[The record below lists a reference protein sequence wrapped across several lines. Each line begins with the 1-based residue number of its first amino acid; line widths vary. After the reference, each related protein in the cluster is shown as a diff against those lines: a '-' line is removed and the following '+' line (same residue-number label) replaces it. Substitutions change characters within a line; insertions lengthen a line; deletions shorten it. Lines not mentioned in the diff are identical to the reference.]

1 MKKNLSKMMSM
12 EFDYIIVGAGSAGC
26 LLANRLSSDPENRVL
41 LIEAGRK
48 DNNLWLHVP
57 VGYFKTMNNPKFDW
71 MYQLEKDKGLN
82 NRRIDW
88 PRGKVLGGSSALN
101 GLLYIRGD
109 KHDYDNWEKLG
120 NKGWSY
126 KEVLPLFKKFECQEN
141 GEDQYHGVD
150 GELKVSNLRLRRKI
164 ADLFIKASEEIG
176 IPFNADCN
184 GEKQEGVG
192 YFQQTTHKGFRRSSY
207 RSFLNRKVRAR
218 KNLTI
223 MTSTQISKVIF
234 DGSKAIGVECI
245 QNKRKASL
253 TIHAK
258 KEIILSAGAISSPQ
272 ILQLSGIGDKDLL
285 NKFGIKTIHHN
296 PAVGKNLQDH
306 LQIRLVYKTNTRT
319 LNDELNT
326 WWKKALIGV
335 QYILFRTG
343 PLTLSASQVFAFTNT
358 ALDGS
363 RPNIQFHMQPL
374 SADKPGDGVHP
385 FSAFTMSVCN
395 LRPESRGEVSINS
408 SNPED
413 LPTIIPNYL
422 STESDRK
429 VAIESIKVARKIA
442 QANSIK
448 EHILDEFVPGNSLSS
463 DDELLEVARNH
474 SQSIYHPVGTCKM
487 GHDKESVVDDQLRV
501 HGIKNLRVVDASIMP
516 ELVSGNTNAPTM
528 MIAEKAAEMILNNSH
543 TSLTK

>member
-1 MKKNLSKMMSM
+1 MSK
-12 EFDYIIVGAGSAGC
+12 EYDYIVVGAGSAGC
-26 LLANRLSSDPENRVL
+26 LLANRLSSVPENKVL
-41 LIEAGRK
+41 LIEAGRR

-71 MYQLEKDKGLN
+71 MYKLEKDKGLN

-109 KHDYDNWEKLG
+109 RHDYDNWEKLG

-126 KEVLPLFKKFECQEN
+126 RDVLPLFKKFECQEN
-141 GEDQYHGVD
+141 GENEYHGID

-192 YFQQTTHKGFRRSSY
+192 YFQQTKHKGFRRSSY
-207 RSFLNRKVRAR
+207 RSFLNGKVRAR

-223 MTSTQISKVIF
+223 MTNTQISKVIF
-234 DGSKAIGVECI
+234 DGSKAIGVDCL
-245 QNKRKASL
+245 QKRSKENL
-253 TIHAK
+253 TIHAN
-258 KEIILSAGAISSPQ
+258 KEVILSAGAISSPQ
-272 ILQLSGIGDKDLL
+272 ILQLSGIGDENLL
-285 NKFGIKTIHHN
+285 NKLDIKTIHHN

-326 WWKKALIGV
+326 WWKKALIGI

-358 ALDGS
+358 SLDGS

-395 LRPESRGEVSINS
+395 LRPESRGEVSIHS
-408 SNPED
+408 SNPKD
-413 LPTIIPNYL
+413 LPKITPNYL
-422 STESDRK
+422 STKSDRE
-429 VAIESIKVARKIA
+429 VAVESIKVARKIA

-448 EHILDEFVPGNSLSS
+448 EHILDEFVPGESFSS
-463 DDELLEVARNH
+463 DEELLEVARNH

-501 HGIKNLRVVDASIMP
+501 HGVKNLRVVDASIMP

-528 MIAEKAAEMILNNSH
+528 MIAEKAAEMILGNSH
-543 TSLTK
+543 SGLTN

>member
-258 KEIILSAGAISSPQ
+258 KEVILSAGAISSPQ

-448 EHILDEFVPGNSLSS
+448 EHILDEFVPGNSFSS

>member
-1 MKKNLSKMMSM
+1 MPK
-12 EFDYIIVGAGSAGC
+12 EYDYIIVGAGSAGC
-26 LLANRLSSDPENRVL
+26 LLANRLSSDPENKVL
-41 LIEAGRK
+41 LIEAGRR

-71 MYQLEKDKGLN
+71 MYKLEKDKGLN

-109 KHDYDNWEKLG
+109 RHDYDNWEKLG

-164 ADLFIKASEEIG
+164 ADLFIEASEEIG
-176 IPFNADCN
+176 IPFNKDCN

-207 RSFLNRKVRAR
+207 RSFLNRKVRSR

-223 MTSTQISKVIF
+223 MTSTQINKVIF
-234 DGSKAIGVECI
+234 DGTQAIGVNCS
-245 QNKRKASL
+245 QKKGKTSL

-258 KEIILSAGAISSPQ
+258 KEVILSAGAISSPQ
-272 ILQLSGIGDKDLL
+272 ILQLSGIGDEDLL
-285 NKFGIKTIHHN
+285 NKLGIQTIHHN

-326 WWKKALIGV
+326 WWKKALIGM

-358 ALDGS
+358 SLDGS

-422 STESDRK
+422 STESDRE
-429 VAIESIKVARKIA
+429 VAVESIKVARKIA

-448 EHILDEFVPGNSLSS
+448 EHILDEFVPGGSFSS
-463 DDELLEVARNH
+463 DEELLEAARNH

-501 HGIKNLRVVDASIMP
+501 HGVKNLRVVDASIMP

-528 MIAEKAAEMILNNSH
+528 MIAEKAAEMILGKNHSG
-543 TSLTK
+543 LTK

>member
-1 MKKNLSKMMSM
+1 MKKNLSKMRSM

-258 KEIILSAGAISSPQ
+258 KEVILSAGAISSPQ

-285 NKFGIKTIHHN
+285 NKLGIKTIHHN

-448 EHILDEFVPGNSLSS
+448 EHILDEFVPGNSFSS